1 MTRPNRPIGSWEK
14 PRDAGVHSPIGIDTL
29 KKNVK
34 WGLMKKYIGLGE
46 TMFKHEIDSPLTEDM
61 RAMSRDELPEKYLM
75 RNGQCVWFE
84 YGGQIH
90 CLPFAENG
98 ALNIYGK
105 PMSWHPVPYAYQVER
120 DRGKNPTLDAIYDL
134 ELDLSNSVIM
144 RNDIFAGSDY
154 EFIDSMVNELVD
166 NVLTTNQLQLLA
178 KMPYI
183 WRVSENNLMT
193 AKNVM
198 LAICENKPVIF
209 LNLEGEDLDLVEQTH
224 VPIDPAIFE
233 IFDRFECLILEQL
246 GFPCTPITKRAQQ
259 SVSEVQSN
267 DDKLSV
273 RRKEKLYQREKAYER
288 INAMFGTNFRVV
300 SIIDSMSDNE
310 DMNNGGD
317 SDNGGDEVDGNE

>member
-1 MTRPNRPIGSWEK
+1 MTRPDRPIGSWEK
-14 PRDAGVHSPIGIDTL
+14 DRESIHSPAGVETL
-29 KKNVK
+29 KKNIK
-34 WGLMKKYIGLGE
+34 WGLLKKYVGLGE
-46 TMFKHEIDSPLTEDM
+46 TMFRHEIDSPLTEDM

-75 RNGQCVWFE
+75 RNGQCVWFM

-90 CLPFAENG
+90 CLPFVENG
-98 ALNIYGK
+98 SLNIYGK
-105 PMSWHPVPYAYQVER
+105 PTSWHPVPYAYQVER
-120 DRGKNPTLDAIYDL
+120 DRGKNPALDAIYDL
-134 ELDLSNSVIM
+134 ELDLTNSVIM
-144 RNDIFAGSDY
+144 RNDIFAGSDF

-183 WRVSENNLMT
+183 WKVSENNLMT
-193 AKNVM
+193 AKNIF
-198 LAICENKPVIF
+198 LAICENRPGIF
-209 LNLEGEDLDLVEQTH
+209 VNSEGEDVELVEQTH

-233 IFDRFECLILEQL
+233 IFDRFECLVLEQL

-273 RRKEKLYQREKAYER
+273 RRKEKLFQREKAYER
-288 INAMFGTNFRVV
+288 INAMFGTDFRVV

-310 DMNNGGD
+310 DM
-317 SDNGGDEVDGNE
+317 GDENDNEVIDNE

>member
-1 MTRPNRPIGSWEK
+1 MTRPNRPTGSWEN

-29 KKNVK
+29 KKNIK
-34 WGLMKKYIGLGE
+34 WGLMKKYVGLGE
-46 TMFKHEIDSPLTEDM
+46 SMFKHEIDSPLTEDM

-75 RNGQCVWFE
+75 RKGQCVWFE

-90 CLPFAENG
+90 CLPFDENG
-98 ALNIYGK
+98 GLNIYGK

-154 EFIDSMVNELVD
+154 DFIDSMVNELVD
-166 NVLTTNQLQLLA
+166 NILTTNQLQLLA

-224 VPIDPAIFE
+224 APIDPAIFE

-300 SIIDSMSDNE
+300 SIIDSMEDNE
-310 DMNNGGD
+310 DMDIGKD
-317 SDNGGDEVDGNE
+317 PDNRNDEVDGNE